1 MRHRQIS
8 RSSLKSEDKR
18 RLTIKNKQA
27 YFVLPSVCII
37 FVTKYSKQK
46 MSKISIYAL
55 TLFLSLSSVTVYS
68 QKNNKQVIFTNEQRS
83 DIFYHTIERGQTVYA
98 IATMYGVSV
107 EDIYRLNPESKD
119 GIRAGSTLRIPQKD
133 SAIAPS
139 GKADN
144 YIYHTIQPKETLY
157 SLSIKYSVPATD
169 IIAANPGLSTSTFT
183 IGKNIRIPPTRLET
197 LPTTEKKI
205 VQKEMEYTVQKK
217 ETMYRIC
224 RKFDISSVELLRL
237 NPELKNGVKAGMVIK
252 IPVTSEEVITQNM
265 RQPEEREVNALLSTP
280 KDIKKVNRIQV
291 ALLLPFMTNEAT
303 QSSATSRFVE
313 YYEGLLLAVDSL
325 RNMGTSIELSV
336 YDTGNGTKKVKEILK
351 EDALSNANL
360 IIGAVQNDQIGLVA
374 DFAQKQ
380 NIKYVIPFTSK
391 NDDVLSNANVYQVNT
406 PHSYLYSKAAQ
417 AGCNLFS
424 DYNII
429 LVNIKDKEE
438 KTEFIKVFKTEM
450 QQRNIP
456 FKEVTYKNDTFA
468 TDIEAA
474 MVRDKRNVVLPTSAS
489 LDAVNK
495 IKTPLRMLSELKEE
509 EKEPYMINL
518 FGYPE
523 WQTYTRECLEDF
535 YALNTY
541 IYSNFYADNLS
552 PEVHNFYFNYKNW
565 YSKNLINTFPKYGIL
580 GFDTGMYFLSAID
593 KYGSNF
599 EDNLD
604 KIHYKSIQTGFDF
617 HRVNNWG
624 GFINTNLFI
633 VHYKNDYT
641 VTRSEVR

>member
-1 MRHRQIS
+1 M
-8 RSSLKSEDKR
+8 
-18 RLTIKNKQA
+18 N
-27 YFVLPSVCII
+27 
-37 FVTKYSKQK
+37 
-46 MSKISIYAL
+46 KISIYAL
-55 TLFLSLSSVTVYS
+55 TFFLSLSSVTVYS
-68 QKNNKQVIFTNEQRS
+68 QKNNKQVIFTNEQGS

-107 EDIYRLNPESKD
+107 EDIYRLNPESKE
-119 GIRAGSTLRIPQKD
+119 GIKAGSTLRIPQKD

-144 YIYHTIQPKETLY
+144 YTYHTIQPKETLY

-197 LPTTEKKI
+197 LPTTEKKT
-205 VQKEMEYTVQKK
+205 VQKEMEYTIQKK

-224 RKFDISSVELLRL
+224 RKFDISSAELLRL

-252 IPVTSEEVITQNM
+252 IPVASEEVITQNI

-291 ALLLPFMTNEAT
+291 ALLLPFMTNETT

-360 IIGAVQNDQIGLVA
+360 IIGAVQNDQIGLIA
-374 DFAQKQ
+374 DFAQKH

-417 AGCNLFS
+417 AGCDLFS

-438 KTEFIKVFKTEM
+438 KPEFIKAFKTEM
-450 QQRNIP
+450 QQRDIP
-456 FKEVTYKNDTFA
+456 FKEVTYKGDTFA

-495 IKTPLRMLSELKEE
+495 IKAPLRMLSELKEE
-509 EKEPYMINL
+509 EKEPYMVNL

-523 WQTYTRECLEDF
+523 WQTNTKDHLESFFELDVYFYSSFYT
-535 YALNTY
+535 NTLFPAAVQFTNAY
-541 IYSNFYADNLS
+541 
-552 PEVHNFYFNYKNW
+552 HKW
-565 YSKNLINTFPKYGIL
+565 YSKDLASKYPNYAML
-580 GFDTGMYFLSAID
+580 GFDTGFFFLKGLSR
-593 KYGSNF
+593 YGSELEN
-599 EDNLD
+599 NLS
-604 KIHYKSIQTGFDF
+604 KMNLTPIQTGFKF
-617 HRVNNWG
+617 ERVNNWG
-624 GFINTNLFI
+624 GFINKKVFFI
-633 VHYKNDYT
+633 RFTKNFELVKLDF
-641 VTRSEVR
+641 E

>member
-1 MRHRQIS
+1 M
-8 RSSLKSEDKR
+8 
-18 RLTIKNKQA
+18 N
-27 YFVLPSVCII
+27 
-37 FVTKYSKQK
+37 
-46 MSKISIYAL
+46 KISIYAL
-55 TLFLSLSSVTVYS
+55 TFFLSLSSVTVYS
-68 QKNNKQVIFTNEQRS
+68 QKNNKQVIFTNEQGS

-107 EDIYRLNPESKD
+107 EDIYRLNPESKE
-119 GIRAGSTLRIPQKD
+119 GIKAGSTLRIPQKD

-144 YIYHTIQPKETLY
+144 YTYHTIQPKETLY

-197 LPTTEKKI
+197 LPT
-205 VQKEMEYTVQKK
+205 
-217 ETMYRIC
+217 
-224 RKFDISSVELLRL
+224 
-237 NPELKNGVKAGMVIK
+237 
-252 IPVTSEEVITQNM
+252 
-265 RQPEEREVNALLSTP
+265 P

-291 ALLLPFMTNEAT
+291 ALLLPFMTNETT

-360 IIGAVQNDQIGLVA
+360 IIGAVQNDQIGLIA
-374 DFAQKQ
+374 DFAQKH

-417 AGCNLFS
+417 AGCDLFS

-438 KTEFIKVFKTEM
+438 KPEFIKAFKTEM
-450 QQRNIP
+450 QQRDIP
-456 FKEVTYKNDTFA
+456 FKEVTYKGDTFA

-495 IKTPLRMLSELKEE
+495 IKAPLRMLSELKEE
-509 EKEPYMINL
+509 EKEPYMVNL

-552 PEVHNFYFNYKNW
+552 PEVHSFYSDYKNW

-580 GFDTGMYFLSAID
+580 GFDTGMYFLGAIN

-599 EDNLD
+599 ENNLD

>member
-1 MRHRQIS
+1 M
-8 RSSLKSEDKR
+8 
-18 RLTIKNKQA
+18 N
-27 YFVLPSVCII
+27 
-37 FVTKYSKQK
+37 
-46 MSKISIYAL
+46 KISIYAL
-55 TLFLSLSSVTVYS
+55 TFFLSLSSVTVYS
-68 QKNNKQVIFTNEQRS
+68 QKNNKQVIFTNEQGS

-107 EDIYRLNPESKD
+107 EDIYRLNPESKE
-119 GIRAGSTLRIPQKD
+119 GIKAGSTLRIPQKD

-144 YIYHTIQPKETLY
+144 YTYHTIQPKETLY

-197 LPTTEKKI
+197 LPTTEKKT
-205 VQKEMEYTVQKK
+205 VQKEMEYTIQKK

-252 IPVTSEEVITQNM
+252 IPVASEEVITQNI

-291 ALLLPFMTNEAT
+291 ALLLPFMTNETT

-360 IIGAVQNDQIGLVA
+360 IIGAVQNDQIGLIA
-374 DFAQKQ
+374 DFAQKH

-417 AGCNLFS
+417 AGCDLFS

-438 KTEFIKVFKTEM
+438 KPEFIKAFKTEM
-450 QQRNIP
+450 QQRDIP
-456 FKEVTYKNDTFA
+456 FKEVTYKGDTFA

-495 IKTPLRMLSELKEE
+495 IKAPLRMLSELKEE
-509 EKEPYMINL
+509 EKEPYMVNL

-523 WQTYTRECLEDF
+523 WQTYTRDHLENFFELDVYF
-535 YALNTY
+535 YSSFYTNTLFPAAVQFTNAY
-541 IYSNFYADNLS
+541 
-552 PEVHNFYFNYKNW
+552 HKW
-565 YSKNLINTFPKYGIL
+565 YSKDLASKYPNYAML
-580 GFDTGMYFLSAID
+580 GFDTGFFFLKGLSL
-593 KYGSNF
+593 YGSELEN
-599 EDNLD
+599 NLP
-604 KIHYKSIQTGFDF
+604 KMNLTPIQTGFKF
-617 HRVNNWG
+617 ERVNNWG
-624 GFINTNLFI
+624 GFINKKVFFI
-633 VHYKNDYT
+633 RFTKNFELVKLDF
-641 VTRSEVR
+641 E